1 MILFLNPGL
10 PYFFI
15 ALAGGGL
22 TLLSA
27 TLSGRHRLFT
37 GCFVGVLAVIMLVL
51 AADGAQ
57 AAVRQIALLTAALAL
72 LIFALWLPRRAEAL
86 KRRESAQIRLLT
98 PGFISFIRVALSS
111 FEPPMEALR
120 RYCER
125 PGARTLALQLL
136 VAEAL
141 QLSLDERLR
150 PFAALASVAR
160 SHSCR
165 ELSEVAEALA
175 QAEAEGGRIE
185 QVLAA
190 QQATLELILQSEFK
204 RMLSRRTIY
213 LLLMVAVSLVV
224 GLLFNLLFVMT
235 SGGTIFSSL

>member
-1 MILFLNPGL
+1 MTLFLNPGL
-10 PYFFI
+10 PFFLV
-15 ALAGGGL
+15 ALAGGGITML
-22 TLLSA
+22 GA
-27 TLSGRHRLFT
+27 TLYGRFRLFS
-37 GCFVGVLAVIMLVL
+37 GMFVGVLFATVFLL
-51 AADGAQ
+51 LADG
-57 AAVRQIALLTAALAL
+57 AALAL
-72 LIFALWLPRRAEAL
+72 RQIFTLAAVLVLLLFAVWLPQRPDAIRRRTAA
-86 KRRESAQIRLLT
+86 RIRVLT

-111 FEPPMEALR
+111 FEPPMEAMR

-125 PGARTLALQLL
+125 PAARALPLQLL

-141 QLSLDERLR
+141 QLSLDQRLR
-150 PFAALASVAR
+150 PLAALANVAR
-160 SHSCR
+160 QNACR
-165 ELSEVAEALA
+165 ELIEVAEALA

-235 SGGTIFSSL
+235 SGGTVFQTL